1 MKKANNEKMVSDSI
15 RMLPEM
21 WAACNRYAEK
31 LGLRSKNDFIR
42 DAVDFY
48 IEWLENSHTEKF
60 LTPAL
65 ESVIGGKIRD
75 SEERLARLLFK
86 LAVDQNLMAHIVGNA
101 YEYNAQYLE
110 QMRLRSVREVSS
122 TNGTL
127 SAVKII
133 AGDS

>member
-1 MKKANNEKMVSDSI
+1 MKKSNNEKMVSDSI

-86 LAVDQNLMAHIVGNA
+86 LAVDQNLMAHIVGDGC
-101 YEYNAQYLE
+101 EYSAQYLE

-127 SAVKII
+127 SAAKII
-133 AGDS
+133 SGDS